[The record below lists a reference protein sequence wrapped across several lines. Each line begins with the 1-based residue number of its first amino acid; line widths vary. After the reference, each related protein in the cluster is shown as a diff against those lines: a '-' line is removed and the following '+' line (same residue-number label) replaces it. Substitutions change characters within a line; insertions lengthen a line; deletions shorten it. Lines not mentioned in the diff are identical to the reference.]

1 MFLTQAY
8 RCNSSEK
15 MTRKNLGSSRSGAED
30 QVTKDTEKSLFLK
43 AFYVWVLSGKIC
55 LQESWAP
62 EKVWKKDE
70 LPLVEEDQIREHLN
84 RLDITEVHPDMIHL

>member
-1 MFLTQAY
+1 MEDCVPYIEDDQ
-8 RCNSSEK
+8 EK
-15 MTRKNLGSSRSGAED
+15 FGLIKEWGRGPGE
-30 QVTKDTEKSLFLK
+30 K

-84 RLDITEVHPDMIHL
+84 RLDVTEIHPDRIHL